1 LKWIRKACGVKGNL
15 YLERNRKNDWG
26 YSQAPAIR

>member
-1 LKWIRKACGVKGNL
+1 LKWIKKAYGVKENL

-26 YSQAPAIR
+26 YS